1 MNSATAISL
10 LFAAILAGVMGFA
23 LTLTSLPMAVGAGLL
38 LVVLLLAFASNE
50 LALYLLVLSMLLGPQ
65 VVAGELGEGTTLG
78 RGLTLRLDDLLLV
91 IVGVAWLGKTA
102 LYKEMGLVFRTRLNH
117 PIAAYSAAA
126 VLATGLGIVAGR
138 VSMLGGSFFL
148 LKYIQYFVI
157 YFMVVNNLRE
167 RRQFERFL
175 WALLAT
181 AAIVSV
187 IGILQI
193 PSGRRVSAPFEG
205 KEGEPNTFG
214 GYLVLMLALV
224 VGLYLTSESVRRK
237 FALVLLAGLISLPLM
252 FTLSRASYLAVI
264 PLALSLF
271 VFSDRKRFLA
281 ACVAVGL
288 ALGPFVTPQ
297 AVVDRISFTFTQPP
311 ESGQKQLGTVR
322 VDTSTSARLESWQ
335 QVIFRDW
342 LAHPMFG
349 YGVTGY
355 QFIDAQYPRTLAE
368 TGLMGLLAFLWL
380 QTSLLREAYGVL
392 RRTKDPLLKG
402 VALGFL
408 CGLVALITHSIG
420 ANTFI
425 IVRIM
430 EPFWFLAGMVVM
442 IPQLEAARTGAEPVP
457 APRPARIPPAA
468 PARTRPSLR

>member
-1 MNSATAISL
+1 MATQVNPATAISL

-65 VVAGELGEGTTLG
+65 VVTGELGEGTTLG
-78 RGLTLRLDDLLLV
+78 RGLTLRLDDFLLV

-102 LYKEMGLVFRTRLNH
+102 LYKEVGLVFRTRLNH

-175 WALLAT
+175 WMLLAT

-205 KEGEPNTFG
+205 QEGEPNTFG
-214 GYLVLMLALV
+214 GYLVLMLAVV

-237 FALVLLAGLISLPLM
+237 FALALLAGLISLPLM
-252 FTLSRASYLAVI
+252 FTLSRASYLAAI

-281 ACVAVGL
+281 ACLAVGL

-297 AVVDRISFTFTQPP
+297 AVVDRIRFKFTQPT
-311 ESGQKQLGTVR
+311 ESGQKQLGAVLI
-322 VDTSTSARLESWQ
+322 DT
-335 QVIFRDW
+335 
-342 LAHPMFG
+342 
-349 YGVTGY
+349 
-355 QFIDAQYPRTLAE
+355 
-368 TGLMGLLAFLWL
+368 
-380 QTSLLREAYGVL
+380 
-392 RRTKDPLLKG
+392 
-402 VALGFL
+402 
-408 CGLVALITHSIG
+408 
-420 ANTFI
+420 
-425 IVRIM
+425 
-430 EPFWFLAGMVVM
+430 
-442 IPQLEAARTGAEPVP
+442 
-457 APRPARIPPAA
+457 
-468 PARTRPSLR
+468 